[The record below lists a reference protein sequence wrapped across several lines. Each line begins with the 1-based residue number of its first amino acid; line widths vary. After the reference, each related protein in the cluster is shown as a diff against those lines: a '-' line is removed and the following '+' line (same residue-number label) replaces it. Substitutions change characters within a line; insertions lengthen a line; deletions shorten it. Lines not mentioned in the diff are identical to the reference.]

1 MNTLHFPSSSTSGA
15 SPRGRIRARQLR
27 YAVLWVGVSIL
38 AAATLGTFLLLA
50 GQAMFSDAVA
60 LQLSPG
66 NQVTLQSWNA
76 AAPPGDDLFYLQ
88 KLNAKTEELPA
99 QF

>member
-1 MNTLHFPSSSTSGA
+1 MNTLHFPSWSPSSA

-27 YAVLWVGVSIL
+27 YAVLWVGASTL
-38 AAATLGTFLLLA
+38 AAATLGTFLMLA
-50 GQAMFSDAVA
+50 GQAVFSDAVA
-60 LQLSPG
+60 LQPSTGHP
-66 NQVTLQSWNA
+66 VTLQSWIA
-76 AAPPGDDLFYLQ
+76 ASPPGDDLFYPQ

>member
-1 MNTLHFPSSSTSGA
+1 MTTLHFPSWSPSGE

-27 YAVLWVGVSIL
+27 YAVLWVGASIL

-50 GQAMFSDAVA
+50 GQALFSDVA
-60 LQLSPG
+60 ARQLAPG
-66 NQVTLQSWNA
+66 QPVTMQAWLA
-76 AAPPGDDLFYLQ
+76 ATPPGDDLFYLQ
-88 KLNAKTEELPA
+88 KLNAKPEELPA